1 MEDGDLNLERIIVV
15 HWNKNTGPEPII
27 QYPPKEDFPSTDLFV
42 KLWTIHELNKERS
55 MLEYVPEG
63 DNWYISVPQRYAGE
77 LYFLVL
83 AYGQDHDLENIIDF
97 DILSTMA
104 GNLIKSI
111 NTDKITRSIFET
123 FNMIK
128 DYTKLNQEE
137 NLMTYFQDKIK
148 ITILQILRNGVIS
161 KSELA
166 KILTED
172 YGFSTLNIDLLLTT
186 FIRDNLIIKKT
197 VPGSRE
203 CYFLI
208 KDISFMQI
216 PPKKKP
222 ALLDDQEEE
231 YLNSY
236 KNQIMLFYTDF
247 EGISEIENKKVI
259 NLLVNNIDVF
269 LLLKKLRKKVLT
281 VAECLTILN
290 NDEDLFYE
298 ILENKFIN
306 ESKGLIYLIL
316 DIRFVIFTPFYIIK
330 KLIKRYNNEEISFDQ
345 YLIHLELL
353 SKNYK
358 RKTDSSY
365 EIV

>member
-1 MEDGDLNLERIIVV
+1 MERIIVV

-63 DNWYISVPQRYAGE
+63 DNWYISVPQKYAGE

-83 AYGQDHDLENIIDF
+83 AYGKNHDLENIIDF

-123 FNMIK
+123 FNLIK
-128 DYTKLNQEE
+128 DYTKLDQEE
-137 NLMTYFQDKIK
+137 NLMTYFQDKLK

-186 FIRDNLIIKKT
+186 FIRDNLIIKKS

-208 KDISFMQI
+208 KDISFLQI

-222 ALLDDQEEE
+222 AFSDNQEEE

-236 KNQIMLFYTDF
+236 RDQITKFYSNF
-247 EGISEIENKKVI
+247 EGVSEMENKKVI
-259 NLLVNNIDVF
+259 NLMVNNHDIF
-269 LLLKKLRKKVLT
+269 MLLKSLRKKVLT

-298 ILENKFIN
+298 VLESEFIH
-306 ESKGLIYLIL
+306 ESKGLVYLIL
-316 DIRFVIFTPFYIIK
+316 DLRFVSFTPFYIIK
-330 KLIKRYNNEEISFDQ
+330 KLIKRYNNEEISLDE

-353 SKNYK
+353 SKQYIEK
-358 RKTDSSY
+358 SGSIGY
-365 EIV
+365 EII